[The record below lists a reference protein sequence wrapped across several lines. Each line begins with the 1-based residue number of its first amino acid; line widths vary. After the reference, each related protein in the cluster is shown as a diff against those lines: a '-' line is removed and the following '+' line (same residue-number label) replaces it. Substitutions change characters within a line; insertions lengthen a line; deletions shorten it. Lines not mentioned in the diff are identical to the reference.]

1 MANQI
6 VNRDTQYDEGLIVT
20 DLAMQEIIETIHRI
34 SFTDSTIL
42 ITGESGTGKSA
53 LARYIHR
60 HSRRADQPF
69 VTINCTT
76 IPDNLI
82 ESELFGY
89 VPGAFTSAN
98 AKGKPG
104 LVKTADHGTLFFD
117 EISLL
122 PYQLQ
127 AKFLQLIQERSYT
140 PVGSVD
146 VEQVDVRIIAAT
158 NQSLADLMIEH
169 KFREDLYYRLRVI
182 ELDIPPLRNRPD
194 AMDPLIDQ
202 FLEMY
207 NLRYGFNRSITPS
220 ARNKLKAYKWKGNIR
235 ELQYVMERLV
245 VTARGDVIDADEIPD
260 LPKDSPE
267 ESMETEEKVNFDEA
281 VAAYEQQLLEKAFR
295 KYGSSYKVA
304 EHLGLSQSKAS
315 RLLRKYGIK

>member
-1 MANQI
+1 MPISKASTA
-6 VNRDTQYDEGLIVT
+6 DTGLIVT
-20 DLAMQEIIETIHRI
+20 DLAMHEIIETIGRI

-53 LARYIHR
+53 LARYIHQ
-60 HSRRADQPF
+60 HSKRASQPF

-98 AKGKPG
+98 TKGKPG
-104 LVKTADHGTLFFD
+104 LVKTADKGTLFFD

-140 PVGSVD
+140 PVGSV
-146 VEQVDVRIIAAT
+146 EPETVDVRIIAAT

-182 ELDIPPLRNRPD
+182 ELDIPPLRRRPD

-202 FLEMY
+202 FLDMY
-207 NLRYGFNRSITPS
+207 NRRYEFNRSITPS
-220 ARNKLKAYKWKGNIR
+220 ARNKLKAYKWPGNIR

-245 VTARGDVIDADEIPD
+245 VTARGDVIDADEIPYLSND
-260 LPKDSPE
+260 TFEAEDDPE
-267 ESMETEEKVNFDEA
+267 EQINFEEA
-281 VAAYEQQLLEKAFR
+281 VAAYERQLLEKAFR
-295 KYGSSYKVA
+295 RCGSSYKVA
-304 EHLGLSQSKAS
+304 ARLGLSQSKAS

>member
-1 MANQI
+1 MTPMSQKNTPSG
-6 VNRDTQYDEGLIVT
+6 DGLIVT
-20 DLAMQEIIETIHRI
+20 DLAMQEIVETISRI

-53 LARYIHR
+53 LARYIHQ
-60 HSRRADQPF
+60 HSWRADQPF

-104 LVKTADHGTLFFD
+104 LVKTADKGTLFFD

-127 AKFLQLIQERSYT
+127 AKFLQLIQERNYT
-140 PVGSVD
+140 PVGSVE
-146 VEQVDVRIIAAT
+146 VESVDVRIIAAT

-182 ELDIPPLRNRPD
+182 ELDIPPLRKRPD

-202 FLEMY
+202 FLDMY
-207 NLRYGFNRSITPS
+207 NRRYGFDRSITPS
-220 ARNKLKAYKWKGNIR
+220 ARNKLKAYRWKGNIR

-260 LPKDSPE
+260 LPNEPMEGVPDE
-267 ESMETEEKVNFDEA
+267 EEQVNFEEA
-281 VAAYEQQLLEKAFR
+281 VAAYERQLLEKAFR
-295 KYGSSYKVA
+295 RYGSSYKVA
-304 EHLGLSQSKAS
+304 DRLGLTQSKAS
-315 RLLRKYGIK
+315 RLLRKYGIR